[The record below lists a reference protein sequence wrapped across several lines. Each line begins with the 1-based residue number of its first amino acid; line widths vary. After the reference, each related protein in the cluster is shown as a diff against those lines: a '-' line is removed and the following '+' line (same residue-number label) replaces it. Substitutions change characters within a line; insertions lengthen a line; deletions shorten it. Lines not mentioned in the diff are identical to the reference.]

1 MLNASTPIETGDSAP
16 SFEQARVG
24 DALRSPLLTCRPD
37 TPMDEVAGLMA
48 ANQVNAVVVEGL
60 GGVEPWGVVTD
71 RNLLAVA
78 ADAPDHVAGEC
89 ATGRLLTIAPQEP
102 LEAAIRFM
110 RCQGVSR
117 LMVAEPE
124 RRLPLGI
131 LTTLDVARA
140 VAQGSR
146 QWKRCTYASVPG

>member
-1 MLNASTPIETGDSAP
+1 M
-16 SFEQARVG
+16 
-24 DALRSPLLTCRPD
+24 
-37 TPMDEVAGLMA
+37 
-48 ANQVNAVVVEGL
+48 
-60 GGVEPWGVVTD
+60 
-71 RNLLAVA
+71 A

-102 LEAAIRFM
+102 LGAAIRFM

-140 VAQGSR
+140 VAQGIP
-146 QWKRCTYASVPG
+146 SVEALHVRVRAGIEPADMTVLLPADHERGRAVLAEHLEDLAVMLGLAGVVRADDQAVAGLGAKDGL